1 MPAVSMAPAPP
12 RSPGFPDRKPGGKN
26 DRENDDSTND
36 DFLAA
41 AFAVLL
47 AQASHHRG
55 GNAANQDGVLSM
67 ITRSISR
74 RNLSRRT
81 FLGGAAASPFVLS
94 GLGAPA
100 QAAGLTI
107 GIIYVGPRADY
118 GWNQAHAVG
127 AKALKDLPGVK
138 VVEEEN
144 VPETVAVTKTMESMI
159 NIDGA
164 TLLFPTSFGYFNPF
178 MLDAAKKYPKIEFR
192 HPTSLW
198 KEGKDPTNAGG
209 YFCYLDQGHY
219 VNGIAA
225 GLSTKS
231 NKIGYIAAK
240 PIPLVLRNV
249 NSFTLGARKVNPNAT
264 VQLIVTGDWAMPV
277 REAEAANA
285 LVDAGCDI
293 IACHIDSPKVVVET
307 AEKRGVKSCGHN
319 ANQAD
324 LAPKGFITGAEL
336 KWGTIYTSFAG
347 MIGKGEKLPNMVIGG
362 YDKDMVQSSAF
373 GAGCSDAGRNAATAA
388 IADLKAGKP
397 IFTGTVKSNAGKVIT
412 SKDTPLYDPSLE
424 STDYLVEGIVGS
436 V

>member
-1 MPAVSMAPAPP
+1 LASASTSQVHFLIAIAV
-12 RSPGFPDRKPGGKN
+12 
-26 DRENDDSTND
+26 TT
-36 DFLAA
+36 AA
-41 AFAVLL
+41 AN
-47 AQASHHRG
+47 H
-55 GNAANQDGVLSM
+55 GVLPMTTYSC
-67 ITRSISR
+67 SR
-74 RNLSRRT
+74 RA
-81 FLGGAAASPFVLS
+81 FLGGIAASPFVLS
-94 GLGAPA
+94 GLGTPA
-100 QAAGLTI
+100 RAADITV
-107 GIIYVGPRADY
+107 GIIYVGSRADY

-127 AKALKDLPGVK
+127 AQALRQIPGVK

-144 VPETVAVTKTMESMI
+144 VPETAAAAKTMESMI

-164 TLLFPTSFGYFNPF
+164 SLLFPTSFGYFNPF
-178 MLDAAKKYPKIEFR
+178 MVDAAKKYPKVEFR

-198 KEGKDPTNAGG
+198 QADKHPSNAGG

-249 NSFTLGARKVNPNAT
+249 NSFMLGVRKVNPSAT
-264 VQLIVTGDWAMPV
+264 VQLIVTGDWSLPV

-285 LVDAGCDI
+285 LADAGCDV
-293 IACHIDSPKVVVET
+293 IACHIDSPKVVIET

-319 ANQAD
+319 ADQAN

-336 KWGTIYTSFAG
+336 KWGTIYKSFAA
-347 MIGKGEKLPNMVIGG
+347 MIAKGEKLPNMVIGG
-362 YDKDMVQSSAF
+362 YDKDMVASSPF
-373 GAGCSDAGRNAATAA
+373 GAGCSEAARNAATAA

-397 IFTGTVKSNAGKVIT
+397 IFTGTVKSNSGKLI
-412 SKDTPLYDPSLE
+412 SDKDTGLYDPSLE
-424 STDYLVEGIVGS
+424 HTDYLVEGIVGT

>member
-1 MPAVSMAPAPP
+1 MT
-12 RSPGFPDRKPGGKN
+12 R
-26 DRENDDSTND
+26 
-36 DFLAA
+36 
-41 AFAVLL
+41 
-47 AQASHHRG
+47 
-55 GNAANQDGVLSM
+55 LS
-67 ITRSISR
+67 
-74 RNLSRRT
+74 LSRRA

-94 GLGAPA
+94 GISSPVR
-100 QAAGLTI
+100 AADITV
-107 GIIYVGPRADY
+107 GIIYVGSRQDY

-127 AKALKDLPGVK
+127 AQALKEIPGVK

-144 VPETVAVTKTMESMI
+144 VPETVAVAKTMESMI

-178 MLDAAKKYPKIEFR
+178 MVDAAKKYPKIEFR

-198 KEGKDPTNAGG
+198 QADKHPANAGG

-249 NSFTLGARKVNPNAT
+249 NSFMLGARKVNPDAT
-264 VQLIVTGDWAMPV
+264 VQLIVTGDWSLPV

-293 IACHIDSPKVVVET
+293 IACHIDSPKVVIET

-319 ANQAD
+319 ADQAD

-336 KWGTIYTSFAG
+336 KWATIYKSFAG
-347 MIGKGEKLPNMVIGG
+347 MIAKGEKLPNMVIGG
-362 YDKDMVQSSAF
+362 YDKDMVVSSPF
-373 GAGCSDAGRNAATAA
+373 GAGISEAGRNAATAA
-388 IADLKAGKP
+388 ISDLKAGKP
-397 IFTGTVKSNAGKVIT
+397 IFVEGVKSNTGQIIT
-412 SKDTPLYDPSLE
+412 SKDTSLYDPSLE
-424 STDYLVEGIVGS
+424 STDYLVEGVIGTV
-436 V
+436 

>member
-1 MPAVSMAPAPP
+1 M
-12 RSPGFPDRKPGGKN
+12 
-26 DRENDDSTND
+26 T
-36 DFLAA
+36 
-41 AFAVLL
+41 
-47 AQASHHRG
+47 
-55 GNAANQDGVLSM
+55 
-67 ITRSISR
+67 TRSISR
-74 RNLSRRT
+74 RTLSRRT

-100 QAAGLTI
+100 QATGLTI

-178 MLDAAKKYPKIEFR
+178 MVDAAKKYPKIEFR

-198 KEGKDPTNAGG
+198 SADKHPSNAGG

-249 NSFTLGARKVNPNAT
+249 NSFMLGARKVNPNAT

-285 LVDAGCDI
+285 LVDAGCDV

-336 KWGTIYTSFAG
+336 KWGTIYTSYAG

-373 GAGCSDAGRNAATAA
+373 GAGCSESGRNAAMAA

-412 SKDTPLYDPSLE
+412 SKDTGLYDPSLE
-424 STDYLVEGIVGS
+424 TTDYLVEGIVGS